1 MDESHTTHVPSL
13 NEKLPPAA
21 REEQALLAVPLSTVF
36 EYVRELMSG
45 SQKELKPVSA

>member
-1 MDESHTTHVPSL
+1 MDESHTTHVPL
-13 NEKLPPAA
+13 LKEKLPPAA
-21 REEQALLAVPLSTVF
+21 REEQELLAVPPTTVL